1 MDKAMLIR
9 TVKKTWSVA
18 ANNWWALQSNP
29 GLSSPSHSCPAK
41 IDRQRNQIDQP
52 SCISQLSGHTV
63 RQMSLATDSPV
74 NSSSSDD
81 FAAFLDAEL
90 DSNSLG
96 SSPEK
101 EAEDKDEDE
110 ESIDEE
116 AENEEARDDKDLERI
131 KRRKTQIVETIQER
145 PGPTL
150 LGNLEEKTEVSL
162 EMDNCP
168 HPGSLGGMC
177 YRCGKRLEEESGV
190 TFSYICKGLRL
201 GNDEIDRLRN
211 TDMKHLLRH
220 RKLYLILDLDH
231 TLLNSTLLLHLT
243 PEEDYLKSQADSLQ
257 DVSKGSLFMLAFM
270 NMMTKLRPFVHTFL
284 KEASE
289 MFEMYIYTMGDRP
302 YALEMAKLLDPSREY
317 FNARVIS
324 RDDGTQRHQKGLDV
338 VLGQESAVLILDDT
352 ENAWTKHRD
361 NLILMERYHF
371 FASSCRQFGYHC
383 QSLSQL
389 RSDESELEGAL
400 ASVLK
405 VLKRIHN
412 IFFDELAN
420 DLAGRDV
427 RQVLKMVR
435 GEVLKG
441 CKLVFSHVFPT
452 KFPADTH
459 YLWKMA
465 EQLGATCLIEL
476 DPSVTHVVSTD
487 ARTEKSRWAAKE
499 AKFLVDPRWIETA
512 NFLWQRQPEENFPVK
527 QNKPEE
533 NFHAKQM
540 KDQ

>member
-1 MDKAMLIR
+1 MGYDCVI
-9 TVKKTWSVA
+9 TVFASFWLHDLA
-18 ANNWWALQSNP
+18 AIAASFMSTAAAAAASLWLGCGHCRCRFLQ
-29 GLSSPSHSCPAK
+29 AK

-150 LGNLEEKTEVSL
+150 LGNLEEKTDMLYCAEVSL

-352 ENAWTKHRD
+352 EN
-361 NLILMERYHF
+361 
-371 FASSCRQFGYHC
+371 
-383 QSLSQL
+383 
-389 RSDESELEGAL
+389 
-400 ASVLK
+400 
-405 VLKRIHN
+405 
-412 IFFDELAN
+412 ELAN